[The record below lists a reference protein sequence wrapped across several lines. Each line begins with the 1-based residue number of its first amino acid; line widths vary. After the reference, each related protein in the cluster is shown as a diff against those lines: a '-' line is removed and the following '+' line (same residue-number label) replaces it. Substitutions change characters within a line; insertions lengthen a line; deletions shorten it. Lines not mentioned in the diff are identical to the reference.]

1 MTAASDQ
8 PQSSFSTEDEFPRRV
23 IVKFNDKNAPVPY
36 EDDAEKHF
44 EGSWLERWQKLAEIF
59 PGIHLKRLYSSV
71 EPARIDELTQQ
82 ATYLDPTY
90 KPVNLLAFFA
100 IEVPKKVE
108 PVEITK
114 ALQEWEIVE
123 YVYLEP
129 LPAPLPAQPTGANAS
144 LSFRHYLDAPQV
156 GVTGALHIGGINAR
170 YAWGQDKAGVG
181 IGAGGGVVFVDIERG
196 WNLTHQDLAG
206 ANITLMS
213 GINRDEKRHGT
224 NVLGILT
231 AQDNA
236 IGGVGIAY
244 QATAK
249 VVSGWRNAADT
260 LPNWHDAI
268 MSAINLLAFG
278 DVILLEAQ
286 IQLNGILL
294 PVELDSAIFAVIRL
308 ATALG
313 IVVIEAAGN
322 GQSSLD
328 GQPNTIGRQTLNPG
342 SADFRDSG
350 AILVGAADPIGF
362 QANRWVSS
370 NFGARVNCFAW
381 GSNVATTDTDDATG
395 TNNSTPDR
403 VDFSATS
410 AASAIIAGAAI
421 VLQGIAQHRLGF
433 RFSAF
438 QVRKILS
445 EPPSPGGV
453 GNTPSAQPTID
464 QIGVMPNLR
473 FIIDT
478 VINARPDIVVRDFVG
493 DTGAPHTGLVSASPD
508 VIVRP
513 ANTVSNPQAAFG
525 GSSTMGNASLSFPV
539 GAGDHDLFVRVFNRG
554 GAPAND
560 VRATVYWSQP
570 ATLVRPDLWMKINT
584 SGPATVP
591 VSSTSMTV
599 LPKITWPSS
608 QIPAPGHYCFIA
620 TIGSPDDPDPVPD
633 RMALTLVD
641 FDDYVRLI
649 RANNNITWRNFN
661 VVSIPPGGGLPA
673 MNFMAPGAHDADR
686 LMQLEIVARLP
697 EEARLWLEGPADFV
711 SALLTGR
718 LGEDPRG
725 EDLKLPLSPHG
736 TNRFQEMVFPAKSQ
750 TSLRLVATLP
760 EQHRLGNYE
769 IYARQL
775 YHGEEIGRVTWQLVS
790 PENIPELSPK

>member
-1 MTAASDQ
+1 MPATNDQ
-8 PQSSFSTEDEFPRRV
+8 PQAVFPAEEEFPRRV
-23 IVKFNDKNAPVPY
+23 IVKFHDKDAPVPY

-44 EGSWLERWQKLAEIF
+44 EGSWLERWQKLAEVF

-71 EPARIDELTQQ
+71 EPSRLNELTQQ

-90 KPVNLLAFFA
+90 KPVNFLAFYA
-100 IEVPKKVE
+100 IEVPKEVN
-108 PVEITK
+108 PVDLTK
-114 ALQEWEIVE
+114 ALQDWEIVE
-123 YVYLEP
+123 YVYIESI
-129 LPAPLPAQPTGANAS
+129 PAPLPAQPTGANVS
-144 LSFRHYLDAPQV
+144 LSLRHYLDAPQV
-156 GVTGALHIGGINAR
+156 GVAGALHIGGIDAT
-170 YAWGQDKAGVG
+170 YAWNQDKAGVG
-181 IGAGGGVVFVDIERG
+181 IGAGSGITFIDIEKG
-196 WNLTHQDLAG
+196 WNLNHQDLAG
-206 ANITLMS
+206 ANITLVS
-213 GINRDEKRHGT
+213 GINRDERRHGT
-224 NVLGILT
+224 NVLGILA

-249 VVSGWRNAADT
+249 AVSGWRNAADT

-268 MSAINLLAFG
+268 VSAIDSLAFG
-278 DVILLEAQ
+278 DVLLLEAQ

-328 GQPNTIGRQTLNPG
+328 GQPNTIGQQTLNPS

-350 AILVGAADPIGF
+350 AILVGAADPIGS

-381 GSNVATTDTDDATG
+381 GANVATTDTDAATG

-403 VDFSATS
+403 VEFSATS
-410 AASAIIAGAAI
+410 AASAIVAGAAI

-438 QVRKILS
+438 QIRKILG
-445 EPPSPGGV
+445 ERPSPGII
-453 GNTPSAQPTID
+453 GNTPSAQPVTD

-473 FIIDT
+473 AIIDT
-478 VINARPDIVVRDFVG
+478 VINARPDIVVRDVVG
-493 DTGAPHTGLVSASPD
+493 DTGQPHTGLASASPD

-513 ANTVSNPQAAFG
+513 ANTVSNPQASFG
-525 GSSTMGNASLSFPV
+525 GSLTMGNAGLSSLV
-539 GAGDHDLFVRVFNRG
+539 GTGDHELFVRVFNRG

-560 VRATVYWSQP
+560 VRATVYWSRP
-570 ATLVRPDLWMKINT
+570 ATLVRPDLWTKINT
-584 SGPATVP
+584 SGPASVP

-608 QIPAPGHYCFIA
+608 QIPAPGHYCFVA
-620 TIGSPDDPDPVPD
+620 TIGCPADPDPVPD
-633 RMALTLVD
+633 QMALTLVD

-649 RANNNITWRNFN
+649 RSNNNIAWRNFN
-661 VVSIPPGGGLPA
+661 VGPIPANGGLPV
-673 MNFMAPGAHDADR
+673 MNFMAPGAHDADH
-686 LMQLEIVARLP
+686 LMQLEVVARLP
-697 EEARLWLEGPADFV
+697 EEAQLWLEGPADFV

-718 LGEDPRG
+718 LGENPRG
-725 EDLKLPLSPHG
+725 KELKLPLSPHG

-750 TSLRLVATLP
+750 TQLRLMATLP

-775 YHGEEIGRVTWQLVS
+775 YQGEEVGRVTWQLTS
-790 PENIPELSPK
+790 PENTPEIPSK